1 MRARL
6 RGDDGVTLVEMVVG
20 MAIMMIFLGIFTV
33 AMVGMSK
40 SESKARSVSDTAS
53 QVNVAFLWLDRN
65 VRYASGLTA
74 PGTSSGDFYVE
85 LSNTGSG
92 KQVCTQVR
100 LHVANQQLQQRS
112 WTVSGSSYTNL
123 SSWLPIASNIVNT
136 TNPFSVAAT
145 VTGSEVHQQ
154 LGISLTSTGGAA
166 SNPTTL
172 WVMLVNT
179 ATSAQSNVTLTL
191 NHFAAGGTA
200 KVFQSV
206 NGAAPTAAA
215 NATISGGQISGLTLQ
230 PSSITLLVIGH

>member
-6 RGDDGVTLVEMVVG
+6 RGEDGVTLVEMVVG

-92 KQVCTQVR
+92 NQVCTQVR

-145 VTGSEVHQQ
+145 ATGTEVHQQ

-166 SNPTTL
+166 SNPTT
-172 WVMLVNT
+172 T
-179 ATSAQSNVTLTL
+179 TSSFTLTAV
-191 NHFAAGGTA
+191 NSPAPG
-200 KVFQSV
+200 SV
-206 NGAAPTAAA
+206 
-215 NATISGGQISGLTLQ
+215 
-230 PSSITLLVIGH
+230 SSNLCQEVTRP